1 MSKREKSSLQRDFS
15 SSLQILGLGFLV
27 AWVYCI
33 WYVSDLHQ
41 TESPQPLAFNS
52 AWLIFAFAATVMSLI
67 GIGFGRRADF
77 SSIPHLVP
85 MSSLMMTSG
94 TVAILALPSFHA
106 GGASPLGVL
115 AIVIASA
122 GSIALLVL
130 WAELLSRFDTS
141 HIEVVVPA
149 AFIATIFRAF
159 VLPQANLGVLNA
171 VVAALPLLSGLFLKI
186 SIVVADRDA
195 KVKLCKAKLKLLAPR
210 SLSLRQLLLSGMACL
225 VFYALCCAAPYISGM
240 RMVGESDGW
249 LIMAASLVAVA
260 LAYGITLFSRRVD
273 ILAAYGWI
281 GPVLLVG
288 IGCAAYSDPL
298 PLKASGLLVSAAF
311 SCAEIV
317 FLLYFIQLGKT
328 TDCRMTLAVCFAEAM
343 MYGGSLLG
351 NAFGALAQEVLDLGM
366 VHPYELCVPV
376 LVAIGIVSLALPQ
389 IARLLDW
396 SGGFKDVPL
405 DSNAVERD
413 TCSND
418 RTLPIVAE
426 SSDARDLFGEM
437 VADRYG
443 LTARER
449 EILLLLVR
457 GRDRAFIRDA
467 LYISKNTIATHI
479 KHIYQKTGAHSQQD
493 LITLLEDCENS
504 CKDGK
509 TPQANRCEGS
519 CRLRSKGS
527 DA

>member
-1 MSKREKSSLQRDFS
+1 
-15 SSLQILGLGFLV
+15 
-27 AWVYCI
+27 
-33 WYVSDLHQ
+33 
-41 TESPQPLAFNS
+41 
-52 AWLIFAFAATVMSLI
+52 MSLI

-94 TVAILALPSFHA
+94 TVVILALPSFHA

-141 HIEVVVPA
+141 HIEVVVPV

-195 KVKLCKAKLKLLAPR
+195 KVKSCKAKLKLLAPR

-351 NAFGALAQEVLDLGM
+351 NAFGALAQEVLDLGWCI
-366 VHPYELCVPV
+366 LTSCVSPFSSLSGSSPSLYRRLLVFLIGAAGSKTCRWTRMPSSEIPV
-376 LVAIGIVSLALPQ
+376 LTIGRFQSLRNPPMRAIFLARWLPIATVLLRANGKSSFCSCAVAI
-389 IARLLDW
+389 
-396 SGGFKDVPL
+396 VP
-405 DSNAVERD
+405 SFAMPC
-413 TCSND
+413 TS
-418 RTLPIVAE
+418 P
-426 SSDARDLFGEM
+426 
-437 VADRYG
+437 
-443 LTARER
+443 
-449 EILLLLVR
+449 
-457 GRDRAFIRDA
+457 
-467 LYISKNTIATHI
+467 
-479 KHIYQKTGAHSQQD
+479 
-493 LITLLEDCENS
+493 
-504 CKDGK
+504 K
-509 TPQANRCEGS
+509 TP
-519 CRLRSKGS
+519 
-527 DA
+527 